1 MTLGIQDFVA
11 LALLLMALVSPVL
24 GYMVKIRR
32 NDLRHLDGKIEGV
45 QETVTRIEDR
55 LDENVRDH
63 AAGLFK

>member
-55 LDENVRDH
+55 LDEHVRDH

>member
-55 LDENVRDH
+55 LDEHVRDH
-63 AAGLFK
+63 AAGVFK

>member
-11 LALLLMALVSPVL
+11 LALLLMTLVSPVL

-45 QETVTRIEDR
+45 QATVTRIEDR
-55 LDENVRDH
+55 LDEHVRDH